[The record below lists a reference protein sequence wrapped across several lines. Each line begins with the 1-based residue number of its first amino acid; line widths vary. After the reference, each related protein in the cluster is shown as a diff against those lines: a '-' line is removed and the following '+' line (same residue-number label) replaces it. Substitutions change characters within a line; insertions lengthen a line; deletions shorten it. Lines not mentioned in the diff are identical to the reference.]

1 MKTAIICTASMGL
14 LLFTLGLYVSSMR
27 GRLQQV
33 GTTPQN
39 PADPL
44 FKAIRA
50 HGNTAEY
57 VPMLAI
63 LMLYLGTRS
72 PAAWILWT
80 MVIVTACRFLLVLGI
95 LMSPTLDRPQ
105 AMRFIGALGTYLGGL
120 VLSVAALVGA

>member
-1 MKTAIICTASMGL
+1 MKTAITCTASMGL
-14 LLFTLGLYVSSMR
+14 LLFALGLYVSSMR
-27 GRLQQV
+27 GRTQQV

-57 VPMLAI
+57 APMLAI
-63 LMLYLGTRS
+63 LMLYLGSRS
-72 PAAWILWT
+72 PAAWILWM
-80 MVIVTACRFLLVLGI
+80 MVIVTACRFLIVLGI
-95 LMSPTLDRPQ
+95 LMSPTLDRPH

>member
-1 MKTAIICTASMGL
+1 MKTAVTCSALLGL
-14 LLFTLGLYVSSMR
+14 LLFALGLYVSTKR
-27 GRLQQV
+27 GRTQQI

-57 VPMLAI
+57 VPMLAV

-72 PAAWILWT
+72 PAVWVLWL
-80 MVIVTACRFLLVLGI
+80 MVIVTACRYLIVVGI
-95 LMSPTLDRPQ
+95 IMSPTLDQPHPL
-105 AMRFIGALGTYLGGL
+105 RFIGALGTYIGG
-120 VLSVAALVGA
+120 AALSIIALVNA

>member
-1 MKTAIICTASMGL
+1 MKTAITCTASMGL
-14 LLFTLGLYVSSMR
+14 LLFALGLYVSSMR
-27 GRLQQV
+27 GRTEQV

-80 MVIVTACRFLLVLGI
+80 MAIVTACRFLIVLGI

-105 AMRFIGALGTYLGGL
+105 PMRFIGALGTYIGGL

>member
-1 MKTAIICTASMGL
+1 MKTAVTCSALMGL
-14 LLFTLGLYVSSMR
+14 LLFALGLYVSTKR
-27 GRLQQV
+27 GRTQQI

-57 VPMLAI
+57 VPMLAV

-72 PAAWILWT
+72 PAAWVLWL
-80 MVIVTACRFLLVLGI
+80 MVIVTACRYLIVVGI
-95 LMSPTLDRPQ
+95 IMSPTLDKPHPL
-105 AMRFIGALGTYLGGL
+105 RFIGALGTYLGG
-120 VLSVAALVGA
+120 AALSIIALVNV